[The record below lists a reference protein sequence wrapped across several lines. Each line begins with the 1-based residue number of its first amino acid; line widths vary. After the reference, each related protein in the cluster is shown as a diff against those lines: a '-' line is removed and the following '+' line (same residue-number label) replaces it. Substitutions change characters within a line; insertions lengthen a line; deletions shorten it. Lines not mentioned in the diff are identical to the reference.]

1 MLNSHNFFID
11 KCKNKTYN
19 IVVDTYYYGG
29 DFMATKSILKNVTI
43 RDKSLGRNFV
53 NALENAKKSSCHN
66 VKLSKKCVEMTNDDI
81 AKVFKEF

>member
-1 MLNSHNFFID
+1 MIRSFFMLNSHDFFID

-19 IVVDTYYYGG
+19 IVSDTYYYGG

-53 NALENAKKSSCHN
+53 NALENAKKA
-66 VKLSKKCVEMTNDDI
+66 VVIMLS
-81 AKVFKEF
+81 